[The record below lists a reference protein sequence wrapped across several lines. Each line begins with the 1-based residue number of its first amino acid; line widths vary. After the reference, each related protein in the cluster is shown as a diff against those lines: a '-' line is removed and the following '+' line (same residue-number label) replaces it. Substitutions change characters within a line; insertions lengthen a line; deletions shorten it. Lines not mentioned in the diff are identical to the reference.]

1 MPLAPF
7 TQSSYKGRFFII
19 YVKKKLFLSSNYVT
33 YTILKHQAFGVH
45 TNRLCSEFFGVFCFF
60 VALSGSSPL
69 IVALN
74 TFIKQ
79 KPIFWLYV
87 IISLFINGVLIA
99 EMDYY
104 ED

>member
-1 MPLAPF
+1 MRGNKPDTKYL
-7 TQSSYKGRFFII
+7 RV
-19 YVKKKLFLSSNYVT
+19 VKKLRKVSKKTKTYFIQQTKSDSPIVRNLS
-33 YTILKHQAFGVH
+33 
-45 TNRLCSEFFGVFCFF
+45 GVFCFF

-79 KPIFWLYV
+79 KPIFGLYV
-87 IISLFINGVLIA
+87 IISLFINGFLIA